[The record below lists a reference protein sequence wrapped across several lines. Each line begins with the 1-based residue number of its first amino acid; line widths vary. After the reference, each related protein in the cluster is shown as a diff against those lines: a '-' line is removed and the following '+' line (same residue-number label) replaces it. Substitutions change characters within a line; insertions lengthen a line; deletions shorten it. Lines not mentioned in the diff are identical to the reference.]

1 MRRGW
6 TATRPGSVFRA
17 RRGGG
22 PSLTHKPGNR
32 AHAHATPS
40 ASDPTPRHIGSPT
53 RRPARKRAAH
63 TARDPAPRPAQD
75 QAPPLARPRLSPPRP
90 HPPPPPPPPAVPPHT
105 RRRDRSRRRRTRGRS
120 GHPPDTSG
128 ERGARPGRARRP
140 LGRRPPAPVH
150 GRGDRAFLPE
160 VIGRARA
167 RGAYDP
173 RRPQA
178 CGPLPWAHDAWLLG
192 SGPRIGPRQRR
203 VRAVSVVSTARTN
216 ASLSTVSSHAVCS
229 MSPW

>member
-1 MRRGW
+1 MLALAGRGV
-6 TATRPGSVFRA
+6 R
-17 RRGGG
+17 
-22 PSLTHKPGNR
+22 
-32 AHAHATPS
+32 S
-40 ASDPTPRHIGSPT
+40 AVVRLPPT
-53 RRPARKRAAH
+53 
-63 TARDPAPRPAQD
+63 
-75 QAPPLARPRLSPPRP
+75 
-90 HPPPPPPPPAVPPHT
+90 
-105 RRRDRSRRRRTRGRS
+105 
-120 GHPPDTSG
+120 
-128 ERGARPGRARRP
+128 
-140 LGRRPPAPVH
+140 VH

-167 RGAYDP
+167 RGVYDP